1 MNILYD
7 AVVTIEELKEER
19 YGMDMRCRDVMDVSF
34 IDNTR
39 RLIPI
44 GTLITAYTGRYKITA
59 ESNSRFFYSDTW
71 IEIKDGCKMPEDMQP
86 VYIADVESNLGKD
99 KDGKVRLMYDTPV
112 AAWYDYMHQCFQTDD
127 LNHMLYPTHWRPRY
141 VPPMP
146 LLLPNAELDDDNA
159 RDDSYEYD

>member
-44 GTLITAYTGRYKITA
+44 GTLISFYGSSFFWPISQMISPLSQYPKKA
-59 ESNSRFFYSDTW
+59 SRKPQDEFF
-71 IEIKDGCKMPEDMQP
+71 
-86 VYIADVESNLGKD
+86 
-99 KDGKVRLMYDTPV
+99 VRLGRIYHALNLNWNLTPLGSLQ
-112 AAWYDYMHQCFQTDD
+112 AILGAIRDCIFHLSENTPLFPIPD
-127 LNHMLYPTHWRPRY
+127 NPTFLHACAP
-141 VPPMP
+141 
-146 LLLPNAELDDDNA
+146 
-159 RDDSYEYD
+159 SI